1 MAYKEAS
8 SMCST
13 LNELTHRL
21 NSSGL
26 QIESLINYLREKSHL
41 PGNDPDATIIVKHY
55 ARNNFD
61 DDWDEKKE
69 TPYIKIYIDMLKK
82 LIDELTSLIDL
93 HSIFCDSLFT
103 KENIHPDLLQH
114 KKLFDNIIIS
124 LHCINHQLILCS
136 SNQIITETNNKSSAD
151 DLECSFLTFKPLVA
165 TLKKDT
171 SSIITSIYNS
181 MTTL

>member
-8 SMCST
+8 IMCSSLAKLNT
-13 LNELTHRL
+13 LL

-41 PGNDPDATIIVKHY
+41 PDNDPDATIIVNHY
-55 ARNNFD
+55 ASNNFD
-61 DDWDEKKE
+61 DDWEEKKE

-93 HSIFCDSLFT
+93 HSTFCDSLFT

-124 LHCINHQLILCS
+124 LHCINHQLILLN
-136 SNQIITETNNKSSAD
+136 SNQIITETNAKSSAD

-171 SSIITSIYNS
+171 SSIITSIYKG

>member
-13 LNELTHRL
+13 LNELTNRL
-21 NSSGL
+21 NSSCL
-26 QIESLINYLREKSHL
+26 QIESLINYIREKSYL
-41 PGNDPDATIIVKHY
+41 QGNYPDATIIVNHY
-55 ARNNFD
+55 ASNNFD
-61 DDWDEKKE
+61 DDWEEKKE

-93 HSIFCDSLFT
+93 HSTFCDSLFT

-136 SNQIITETNNKSSAD
+136 SNQIITETNAKSSAD
-151 DLECSFLTFKPLVA
+151 DLECSFLTFKPLVT

-171 SSIITSIYNS
+171 SSIITSIYKT